1 MGEASPDFDIADS
14 APAMI
19 LEPEPEEEEEMS
31 EEGEESS

>member
-1 MGEASPDFDIADS
+1 MDFEIADS

-19 LEPEPEEEEEMS
+19 LEPEPEPEPEEEEMS